1 MSFSDYLCSRNFVHI
16 KIDVVVVEH
25 TIAYI
30 HPNSEIG
37 LGFVEDA
44 ISEYRESSSAS
55 FTFFIILSER
65 AVLAA
70 AAMWASSL
78 FGL

>member
-1 MSFSDYLCSRNFVHI
+1 MIDRSVRGCMSFSDYLCSRNFVHI

-44 ISEYRESSSAS
+44 ISEYRESPSAS
-55 FTFFIILSER
+55 FT
-65 AVLAA
+65 
-70 AAMWASSL
+70 
-78 FGL
+78 

>member
-1 MSFSDYLCSRNFVHI
+1 MHEFLGLFVFEKFVHI

-44 ISEYRESSSAS
+44 ISEYRESPSAS
-55 FTFFIILSER
+55 FT
-65 AVLAA
+65 
-70 AAMWASSL
+70 
-78 FGL
+78 

>member
-16 KIDVVVVEH
+16 KIDVVLVEH

-44 ISEYRESSSAS
+44 ISEYRESPSAS
-55 FTFFIILSER
+55 FT
-65 AVLAA
+65 
-70 AAMWASSL
+70 
-78 FGL
+78 